1 MLQALGEE
9 KAMVE
14 RCSGSPPSVVSHFIC
29 LFFFHRISFFH
40 LHFKYD
46 SLSLVLR
53 VTPDIEVYF
62 RTVNKSFA
70 EPDNIL
76 KVKEICKVFPWIIT
90 VS

>member
-29 LFFFHRISFFH
+29 LFFSTTYFFH

-62 RTVNKSFA
+62 RIVNKSFA

>member
-1 MLQALGEE
+1 MKGVQGLHLLWYHISL
-9 KAMVE
+9 V
-14 RCSGSPPSVVSHFIC
+14 F
-29 LFFFHRISFFH
+29 FFFHRIFFFIH
-40 LHFKYD
+40 VSNID

-53 VTPDIEVYF
+53 VTPDIEVCF

-70 EPDNIL
+70 EPDNVL

>member
-1 MLQALGEE
+1 
-9 KAMVE
+9 MVE
-14 RCSGSPPSVVSHFIC
+14 SCSGSPPSVVSHFIG
-29 LFFFHRISFFH
+29 LFFFHRIFFFIH
-40 LHFKYD
+40 VSNID

-53 VTPDIEVYF
+53 VTPDIEVCF

-70 EPDNIL
+70 EPDNVL